1 MPGFFV
7 MRRHLLRAM
16 VLVLALLCLPFPALA
31 EDGFG
36 NCQFEGRRNSH
47 PITHT
52 STPGTLVVLTRPDPG
67 RWNCL
72 PGEMFCRNGFVD
84 GAEFCMFAEIA
95 QRGGLGKLQVLD
107 TYGEP
112 EETKGWDLAT
122 SYNETPERKRKFD
135 FSIGYEFFTIGVLTT
150 RRKPVNEKS
159 IKTTRL
165 GVDSHTRQFAEAI
178 LRIRVA
184 EEFGDNISAREA
196 LLAGKVDAVLMD
208 AGTASIEH
216 DVSAAYTNG
225 KLVIVGRY
233 RDSFTAR
240 VTFPKNS
247 ALREE
252 IDTIIQSM
260 IDDGTIARLQHK
272 YLKFNWGRDPVVYPL
287 WSP

>member
-1 MPGFFV
+1 
-7 MRRHLLRAM
+7 M
-16 VLVLALLCLPFPALA
+16 VLVLGLLCLPFPALA

-36 NCQFEGRRNSH
+36 ICQFEGQRNSH
-47 PITHT
+47 PIKHT

-67 RWNCL
+67 RWNCRDML
-72 PGEMFCRNGFVD
+72 CRNEFVD

-122 SYNETPERKRKFD
+122 SYGDTPERKRKFD
-135 FSIGYEFFTIGVLTT
+135 FSIGYEFFSRGVLTT

-165 GVDSHTRQFAEAI
+165 GVISGDMQFAEEI
-178 LRIRVA
+178 LRTRVA
-184 EEFGDNISAREA
+184 AEFASNIDAREA
-196 LLAGKVDAVLMD
+196 LLAGKVDAVIMD

-225 KLVIVGRY
+225 KLVMVGRY
-233 RDSFTAR
+233 RGSFTAQ

-272 YLKFNWGRDPVVYPL
+272 YLKHEWGRDPVVYPL